1 MNGLAIWVFLFSFFL
16 KRAVFFIKQGI
27 LLAISHM
34 EPYNKREAYSYHMVF
49 VYHSGKIAKKALE
62 RKGAKHE
69 QIADYDAQQSPNG
82 GGGAL

>member
-1 MNGLAIWVFLFSFFL
+1 
-16 KRAVFFIKQGI
+16 
-27 LLAISHM
+27 M
-34 EPYNKREAYSYHMVF
+34 EPYNKSEAYSYHMVF